1 MVVALTGFMASGKTS
16 FGRAAAKLLGWHFV
30 DTDLLMEERCGRQA
44 GELFA
49 AMGEAA
55 FRQAEGEALAE
66 ALAEAK
72 GDLVLALGGGT
83 VKTEANRALLRRRAK
98 VIWLDTSLDIV
109 MSEIGNCNRPLV
121 KGKTRAE
128 IEKMYEERKPL
139 YRSVADYVFTV
150 DSTDYEKVV
159 EDLSALIRTIPSL

>member
-1 MVVALTGFMASGKTS
+1 MASGKTS
-16 FGRAAAKLLGWHFV
+16 FGRAAAKLLGWNFA
-30 DTDLLMEERCGRQA
+30 DTDLLLEERCGRPA

-49 AMGEAA
+49 ALGEAA
-55 FRQAEGEALAE
+55 FRQAESEALAG
-66 ALAEAK
+66 ALAAE

-109 MSEIGNCNRPLV
+109 MSEIGNCDRPLV

-128 IEKMYEERKPL
+128 VEKMYEERKPL

-159 EDLSALIRTIPSL
+159 EDLAALIRTIPSL